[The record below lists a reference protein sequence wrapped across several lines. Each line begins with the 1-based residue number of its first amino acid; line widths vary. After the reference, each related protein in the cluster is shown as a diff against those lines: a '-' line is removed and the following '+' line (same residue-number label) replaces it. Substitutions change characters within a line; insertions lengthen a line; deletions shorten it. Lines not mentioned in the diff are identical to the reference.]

1 MLIEENLFGEYLR
14 NLTIRKI
21 NKYVKFN
28 SNFDYA
34 IPRQKNIYNF
44 LKSNKKL
51 MNKYNKELNE
61 TGQKLANLSDGEV
74 KQTIAENNKL
84 DIITRC
90 INRESNNIT
99 LDKFVNLSNLN
110 SDIYKVIEIKKQHHC
125 IIDMISYIVSINDN
139 ILVTQSDIRSKLGGI
154 LTELMN
160 DTTKMKTIWNSL
172 KLANKTNLLQLFKTQ
187 SVGDI
192 VNIAEYYFTEL
203 DLILLALAYD
213 FGLILVSNKFSFTTF
228 KMIKVNPEKEKVVVL
243 IMDDYKTFK
252 IKDNTDFNSIP
263 RFGILQ
269 KYNMIFINKESF
281 LNELNENENEN
292 ENKVLVINNVFEML
306 KTIDA
311 HFNKIKKMET
321 VMHLSK

>member
-1 MLIEENLFGEYLR
+1 MI
-14 NLTIRKI
+14 
-21 NKYVKFN
+21 
-28 SNFDYA
+28 
-34 IPRQKNIYNF
+34 
-44 LKSNKKL
+44 
-51 MNKYNKELNE
+51 
-61 TGQKLANLSDGEV
+61 
-74 KQTIAENNKL
+74 
-84 DIITRC
+84 
-90 INRESNNIT
+90 SNN
-99 LDKFVNLSNLN
+99 
-110 SDIYKVIEIKKQHHC
+110 
-125 IIDMISYIVSINDN
+125 
-139 ILVTQSDIRSKLGGI
+139 
-154 LTELMN
+154 
-160 DTTKMKTIWNSL
+160 TTKMKTIWNSL

-269 KYNMIFINKESF
+269 KYNMIFINRESF
-281 LNELNENENEN
+281 LNELNQN
-292 ENKVLVINNVFEML
+292 ENKVLVINNVFDML
-306 KTIDA
+306 KTIDV

-321 VMHLSK
+321 VMHLSKQKKKLSMRKGGFNNIRKSKKKIIIR